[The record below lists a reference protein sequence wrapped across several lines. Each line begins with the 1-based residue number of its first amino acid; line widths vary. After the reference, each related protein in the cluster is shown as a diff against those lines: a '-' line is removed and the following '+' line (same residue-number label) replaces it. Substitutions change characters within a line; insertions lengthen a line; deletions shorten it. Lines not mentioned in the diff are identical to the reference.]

1 MCCPYPCQCLCSHGW
16 SDHYTGSRFACAW
29 REFPNQSLD
38 PGWDL
43 DGASH
48 AVFKPGQNEFSRIS
62 RCLKQ
67 KPASSAIWIE
77 QIVADDYD
85 PAHTWPEPTT
95 ELAKR
100 VLNFK
105 IEGNIKAEFNI
116 TYGEGNADVM
126 SLRAE
131 WAPTSSTNDAEST
144 HLIGSGSG
152 PAAPLQAGDT
162 LRIEIQNPA
171 SSTTTITWK
180 HNGVEVWSETLSA
193 KYSTGWVYE
202 SNQWWCEHLGNRI
215 DFFGGG
221 QS

>member
-1 MCCPYPCQCLCSHGW
+1 MCCPYPCQCLCSYGW

-29 REFPNQSLD
+29 REYPNQSLD
-38 PGWDL
+38 PGWAL

-48 AVFKPGQNEFSRIS
+48 AVFSPGQNEISRIS

-67 KPASSAIWIE
+67 KPASSLLWVE
-77 QIVADDYD
+77 QVVADDYD
-85 PAHTWPEPTT
+85 PTYTWPEFAS
-95 ELAKR
+95 EQARR

-116 TYGEGNADVM
+116 EYGEGDQDVM

-131 WAPTSSTNDAEST
+131 WAPMSSANDAESS

-152 PAAPLQAGDT
+152 AAAPLQAGDT

-171 SSTTTITWK
+171 SSTSTITWK
-180 HNGVEVWSETLSA
+180 LNGLEVWSETLPA
-193 KYSTGWVYE
+193 KYSTGWIYD